1 MEKDIQDITKEELL
15 NPEFI
20 PSIYNNYP
28 DVEERELVIQE
39 LLEIA
44 KSKKVLSKFKKNLS
58 QYDNNRC
65 VIDGDIV
72 LRMDKSGN
80 VENSTENY
88 ITIMN
93 EDENISDLF
102 AYDEFGDNILY
113 TKDNTSRL
121 WSDKDDSTLRAYIE
135 KRYRIYNQQKY
146 YDAFNSVLKQRCFH
160 PIKEMIEVE
169 TWDGIPRIDR
179 FLTDILGCD
188 NDDYTREVSR
198 MIFYGGISRLYN
210 PGCKFDY
217 MPIFIGKQGTYK
229 STVIN
234 WLALSDKYYNDV
246 STIEGKD
253 GMDAIQGRWICEFA
267 ELLAMVRTKDVE
279 AMKSFITRTTDKYR
293 KSYDKRPGEFPRQC
307 IFMGTTNDCQFLSDK
322 TGNRRYLPVTINLTP
337 GCLAGREQ
345 EIKEYILFCWREALA
360 LFKNGKTYLTIPTD
374 YYNDLVT
381 KQESVVE
388 DDPKVG
394 LVLEYLSK
402 KQVGDKVCGL
412 EVFTNCFNGL
422 KKNFNRLEAKEISRI
437 LSNLKDW
444 ERKDSTTRFET
455 FGIQKYWE
463 KIDPNTTVKVKI
475 TTDEKKNWDDLD

>member
-1 MEKDIQDITKEELL
+1 MEKDIQDLTKEELL
-15 NPEFI
+15 NPDFL
-20 PSIYNNYP
+20 PSIFDNYP
-28 DVEERELVIQE
+28 DENERTEVINA

-44 KSKKVLSKFKKNLS
+44 KSQKVLSKFKKILATYN
-58 QYDNNRC
+58 NNRI

-72 LRMDKSGN
+72 LRMDNSGKN
-80 VENSTENY
+80 ESSTENY
-88 ITIMN
+88 ITIMRN
-93 EDENISDLF
+93 DEELTDLF
-102 AYDEFGDNILY
+102 AYDTFGDNIIY
-113 TKDNTSRL
+113 TGGNHKRL
-121 WSDKDDSTLRAYIE
+121 WDDKDDSNLRAYIE
-135 KRYRIYNQQKY
+135 KKYGIYNQQKY
-146 YDAFNSVLKQRCFH
+146 YDAFNVVLKERSFH
-160 PIKEMIEVE
+160 PIKELIEDKP
-169 TWDGIPRIDR
+169 WDGVPRIDT
-179 FLTDILGCD
+179 FLTDMLACD
-188 NDDYTREVSR
+188 SDNYTREVSR

-229 STVIN
+229 STIIN
-234 WLALSDKYYNDV
+234 WLALDDKYYNDV

-345 EIKEYILFCWREALA
+345 EIKDYILFCWREALE
-360 LFKNGKTYLTIPTD
+360 LFRAGKTYLTIPSD
-374 YYNDLVT
+374 YYNDIVV

-394 LVLEYLSK
+394 LVLDYLSK

-437 LSNLKDW
+437 LSSRPDW
-444 ERKDSTTRFET
+444 ERRDSTARFEQ

-463 KIDPNTTVKVKI
+463 KIDPNATVKI
-475 TTDEKKNWDDLD
+475 TIKTDDLD